1 LWRLPVLYNWNTSF
15 CYIFA
20 LQQTSLKCIIGFI
33 VVISIIV
40 ILIIIIVLFLENV
53 DAEEAKSIFESNFSH
68 IYYILYDTFVT
79 AEANLRQRGTV
90 NHLSYTVYFHIVVS
104 LLCVALSSKQT
115 IHTLT
120 KWRLYLSL
128 HYDLKI
134 WMKLIN
140 HSFLLD
146 CSIGN
151 HRRRA
156 VE

>member
-1 LWRLPVLYNWNTSF
+1 
-15 CYIFA
+15 
-20 LQQTSLKCIIGFI
+20 
-33 VVISIIV
+33 
-40 ILIIIIVLFLENV
+40 V

-90 NHLSYTVYFHIVVS
+90 NYLSYTVYFHVVGS
-104 LLCVALSSKQT
+104 LLCVTLSNKQT

-120 KWRLYLSL
+120 KHRLYLSL

-134 WMKLIN
+134 HKKLIN
-140 HSFLLD
+140 HSFMLD
-146 CSIGN
+146 CSIDN

-156 VE
+156 VEWHNPNLKYTLK